1 MMWKTWENTTFLC
14 DSHNGCRIRRF
25 NVVAIYGLQ
34 LADKCKWCLLFFLKM
49 KTPFNDWRI
58 CLLVSFCVHVCVLQH
73 FRQLATGK
81 TRCCSLR
88 CFYLFFNIW
97 DVCWFLYECM
107 CQKGLQWLNVI
118 MDRQPTEALNVHTKS
133 IKFMYISWLNYVFIP
148 YMVFQQEVLF
158 WYWQKNAIF

>member
-1 MMWKTWENTTFLC
+1 MDYSWLINV
-14 DSHNGCRIRRF
+14 NGVF
-25 NVVAIYGLQ
+25 F
-34 LADKCKWCLLFFLKM
+34 FFLR
-49 KTPFNDWRI
+49 WRHHSMTDGFAY
-58 CLLVSFCVHVCVLQH
+58 LFAYFVSFCVHVCVLQH

-118 MDRQPTEALNVHTKS
+118 MDRQPTEALNIHTKS
-133 IKFMYISWLNYVFIP
+133 IKFMYIPWLNYVFIP
-148 YMVFQQEVLF
+148 YIVFQQEVLF
-158 WYWQKNAIF
+158 WHWQKNAIF